1 MHVDSQAPRAQP
13 PDDHVELAVETF
25 RMLADGTRV
34 RILWALIDRDLS
46 VSELAAAVGKPPAGV
61 SQHLAKLR
69 MTRMVATRREGN
81 QVIYRLE
88 SDHVAR
94 LVTNAV
100 HNAEHSSSGVPEHHI
115 PDAQLV
121 ALNPTQEA

>member
-1 MHVDSQAPRAQP
+1 
-13 PDDHVELAVETF
+13 
-25 RMLADGTRV
+25 
-34 RILWALIDRDLS
+34 
-46 VSELAAAVGKPPAGV
+46 
-61 SQHLAKLR
+61 